1 MGAQSVSP
9 AKLVE
14 RCSPQLLEYYSSATG
29 YYFLRLRR
37 NGADDGWHDLAHEKG
52 RAQSATPLR
61 HNWTDDT

>member
-1 MGAQSVSP
+1 
-9 AKLVE
+9 VE
-14 RCSPQLLEYYSSATG
+14 RRSPQLLEYYSPATG

-52 RAQSATPLR
+52 RAQSATALR